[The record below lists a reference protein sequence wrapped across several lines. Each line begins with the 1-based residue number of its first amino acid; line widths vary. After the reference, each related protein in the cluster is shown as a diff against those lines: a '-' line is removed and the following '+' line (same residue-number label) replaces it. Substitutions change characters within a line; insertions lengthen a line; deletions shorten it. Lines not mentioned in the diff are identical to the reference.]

1 MEHDSSVVNSIQ
13 KGVDAWSKR
22 LTMIHGTS
30 NNKVFKI
37 YDHLAKELCE
47 EVVQQ
52 LLQGVD
58 KDLDKYCENVI
69 YDEF

>member
-1 MEHDSSVVNSIQ
+1 MEYEPSVVSSIQ

-47 EVVQQ
+47 EVV
-52 LLQGVD
+52 
-58 KDLDKYCENVI
+58 
-69 YDEF
+69 